1 MKTKYKILDHTADI
15 KIEIYGESLKFLF
28 ENAHKAWLD
37 IISDSDLPLSF
48 KELSFNIAETNLE
61 FLLLEYLKELN
72 YYLTVK
78 KTILINPDIYISFN
92 NNVFELTSK
101 VNVIEINNK
110 NISIKE
116 EIKAFTLHELNIV
129 NANNNYMATI
139 IIDV

>member
-1 MKTKYKILDHTADI
+1 MKMKYKILDHTADI
-15 KIEIYGESLKFLF
+15 KIEIYGESLKILF

-37 IISDSDLPLSF
+37 IINDNKLKINNNELTITI
-48 KELSFNIAETNLE
+48 KESSLE

-78 KTILINPDIYISFN
+78 KTILINPKINISAN
-92 NNVFELTSK
+92 NNVFEITSK
-101 VNVIEINNK
+101 VNVIEINSK

-116 EIKAFTLHELNIV
+116 EIKAFTLHELNII
-129 NANNNYMATI
+129 NENNSCKATI

>member
-1 MKTKYKILDHTADI
+1 MKMKYKILDHTADI
-15 KIEIYGESLKFLF
+15 KIEIYGESLKILF

-37 IISDSDLPLSF
+37 IINDNKLKINNNELTITI
-48 KELSFNIAETNLE
+48 KENSLE

-78 KTILINPDIYISFN
+78 KTILINPKINISAN
-92 NNVFELTSK
+92 NNVFEIKSK
-101 VNVIEINNK
+101 VNVIEINSK

-116 EIKAFTLHELNIV
+116 EIKAFTLHELNII
-129 NANNNYMATI
+129 NENNSYKATI

>member
-1 MKTKYKILDHTADI
+1 MKMKYKILDHTADI
-15 KIEIYGESLKFLF
+15 KIEIYGESLKILF

-37 IISDSDLPLSF
+37 IINDNKLKINNNELTITI
-48 KELSFNIAETNLE
+48 KENSLE

-78 KTILINPDIYISFN
+78 KTILINPKINISAN
-92 NNVFELTSK
+92 NNVFEITSK
-101 VNVIEINNK
+101 VNVIEINSK

-116 EIKAFTLHELNIV
+116 EIKAFTLHELNII
-129 NANNNYMATI
+129 NENNSCKATI